1 MRKVNRQ
8 TTACQ
13 IIFFERI
20 KKMDA
25 FDKLGVIC
33 LVLAALIV
41 APLSLRLFL
50 GCHDWL
56 LVILAAIISFPL
68 LWIAGLNTLEF
79 LTKPF
84 SEKGL
89 SGFFTWV
96 IAIVLGLVVYAV
108 MGGFLYYLFK
118 FVQVI

>member
-1 MRKVNRQ
+1 
-8 TTACQ
+8 
-13 IIFFERI
+13 
-20 KKMDA
+20 MDA
-25 FDKLGVIC
+25 FDKLGIVC
-33 LVLAALIV
+33 LVFAALV
-41 APLSLRLFL
+41 VVPLSLRLFM

-68 LWIAGLNTLEF
+68 LWIAGLNTCEF

-89 SGFFTWV
+89 KGIFSWIVVFILATIIYG
-96 IAIVLGLVVYAV
+96 VLGA
-108 MGGFLYYLFK
+108 FLYFLFK